1 MNKVILIAKREIAER
16 FQNRSFKWLMI
27 LGPLAVLGL
36 IYLFLSTTTSTNKEW
51 KILLMDKKEIF
62 DSKLTSNPPKNLQFD
77 FINTFVDYDEFAY
90 QEKYQSYDISVWI
103 NEKIVSNKNVIISY
117 RERPPENIQRK
128 IRYLVERRMEEIM
141 VDQFTDLSVSKFREI
156 KQALNF
162 SLKDVYDPK
171 NEKSTTASWVGF
183 SFGGLIIL
191 FVFMFGMTILRSV
204 SREKSNRI
212 VEVLLS
218 SVNPR
223 QLLTGKVLGV
233 GFSALVQ
240 FTAWVIIIGTGLY
253 LFRLTLFPDMFSPGF
268 VADEV
273 SKTDFS
279 QELSNQSPF
288 VELIYKQI
296 QYLNMLVFFALFFI
310 GGYLFYGSFFAMI
323 GASMGSES
331 DGQQFIIPLTLL
343 LFVSVLSGY
352 YVVYYPST
360 TLSSWLGFI
369 PFTSPMVM
377 MVNLSNGFEDGSTW
391 QLFLSL
397 IVLFISAIF
406 MLMIAGRIYKNGI
419 LRFNHRLK
427 LRMLIKWTKK

>member
-1 MNKVILIAKREIAER
+1 MHKILLIAQREIHER
-16 FQNRSFKWLMI
+16 FNNRSFKWLMF

-36 IYLFLSTTTSTNKEW
+36 IYLFLSTTISTNKEW
-51 KILLMDKKEIF
+51 KVLLMDKKEIF
-62 DSKLTSNPPKNLQFD
+62 DTKLTPNPPENLEFD
-77 FINTFVDYDEFAY
+77 FINAFVDYEHFANEE
-90 QEKYQSYDISVWI
+90 QFQKYDLSVWI
-103 NEKIVSNKNVIISY
+103 NEKIVSNKKVIIAY
-117 RERPPENIQRK
+117 RERPPENIQRQ

-141 VDQFTDLSVSKFREI
+141 VDQFTDLSVEKFREI
-156 KQALNF
+156 KQSLNF

-171 NEKSTTASWVGF
+171 NEKSNTSSWVGF
-183 SFGGLIIL
+183 SFGVLIIL

-212 VEVLLS
+212 VEVLLA

-223 QLLTGKVLGV
+223 QLLSGKVLGI

-240 FTAWVIIIGTGLY
+240 FTVWSLIVGLGLY
-253 LFRLTLFPDMFSPGF
+253 VFRLTLFPDLFSPGF

-273 SKTDFS
+273 AKNGGALNLES
-279 QELSNQSPF
+279 QSPF
-288 VELIYKQI
+288 VELIYNQI
-296 QYLNMLVFFALFFI
+296 QYANMLVFFALFFV

-343 LFVSVLSGY
+343 LFAAILSGY

-360 TLSSWLGFI
+360 TLSSCLGFI

-377 MVNLSNGFEDGSTW
+377 MIELSNGFEGGSIW
-391 QLFLSL
+391 QLVLSIL
-397 IVLFISAIF
+397 ILFASAGL
-406 MLMIAGRIYKNGI
+406 MLIIAARIYKNGL

-427 LRMLIKWTKK
+427 LSMLLKWTKK

>member
-1 MNKVILIAKREIAER
+1 VNKIILIAQREIAER
-16 FQNRSFKWLMI
+16 FNNRSFKWLMFF
-27 LGPLAVLGL
+27 GPLAVLGL
-36 IYLFLSTTTSTNKEW
+36 IYLFLSTTTSTNKDW
-51 KILLMDKKEIF
+51 KILMMDKKEVF
-62 DSKLTSNPPKNLQFD
+62 DGKLASDPSANLKFD
-77 FINTFVDYDEFAY
+77 FINAFVDYEDFAY
-90 QEKYQSYDISVWI
+90 NEKFQDYDISVWI
-103 NEKIVSNKNVIISY
+103 NEKIVSNKKVIISY
-117 RERPPENIQRK
+117 REQPPENIQRK
-128 IRYLVERRMEEIM
+128 IIYLVERRMEEIM

-156 KQALNF
+156 KQSLNF
-162 SLKDVYDPK
+162 SFKDVYDPK
-171 NEKSTTASWVGF
+171 NEKSTSASWVGF
-183 SFGGLIIL
+183 SFGTLIII

-212 VEVLLS
+212 IEVLLS
-218 SVNPR
+218 SVNAR

-240 FTAWVIIIGTGLY
+240 FAAWVIIIGTGLY
-253 LFRLTLFPDMFSPGF
+253 LFRLTLFPDMFSAGF

-273 SKTDFS
+273 AKTDFS
-279 QELSNQSPF
+279 YELANQSPF
-288 VELIYKQI
+288 VELIYNQI
-296 QYLNMLVFFALFFI
+296 QYMNMLIFFALFFI

-343 LFVSVLSGY
+343 LFSAILSGY

-360 TLSSWLGFI
+360 TLSTWLGFI

-377 MVNLSNGFEDGSTW
+377 MVDLSNGFADGSAW
-391 QLFLSL
+391 KLILSIIILFA
-397 IVLFISAIF
+397 SAF
-406 MLMIAGRIYKNGI
+406 LMMIIAGRIYKNGI

>member
-1 MNKVILIAKREIAER
+1 MNKIILIAQREIAER
-16 FQNRSFKWLMI
+16 FNNRSFKWLMFF
-27 LGPLAVLGL
+27 GPLAVLGL
-36 IYLFLSTTTSTNKEW
+36 IYLFLSTTTSTNKDW
-51 KILLMDKKEIF
+51 KILMMDKKEVF
-62 DSKLTSNPPKNLQFD
+62 DGKLASDPSANLKFD
-77 FINTFVDYDEFAY
+77 FINAFVDYEDFAY
-90 QEKYQSYDISVWI
+90 NEKFQDYDISVWI
-103 NEKIVSNKNVIISY
+103 NEKIVSNKKVIISY
-117 RERPPENIQRK
+117 REQPPENIQRK
-128 IRYLVERRMEEIM
+128 IIYLVERRMEEIM

-156 KQALNF
+156 KQSLNF
-162 SLKDVYDPK
+162 SFKDVYDPK
-171 NEKSTTASWVGF
+171 NEKSTSASWVGF
-183 SFGGLIIL
+183 SFGTLIII

-212 VEVLLS
+212 IEVLLS
-218 SVNPR
+218 SVNAR

-240 FTAWVIIIGTGLY
+240 FAAWVTIIGTGLY
-253 LFRLTLFPDMFSPGF
+253 LFRLTLFPDMFSAGF

-273 SKTDFS
+273 AKTDFS
-279 QELSNQSPF
+279 YELANQSPF
-288 VELIYKQI
+288 VELIYNQI
-296 QYLNMLVFFALFFI
+296 QYMNMLIFFALFFI

-343 LFVSVLSGY
+343 LFSAILSGY

-360 TLSSWLGFI
+360 TLSTWLGFI

-377 MVNLSNGFEDGSTW
+377 MVDLSNGFADGSAW
-391 QLFLSL
+391 KLILSIIILFA
-397 IVLFISAIF
+397 SAF
-406 MLMIAGRIYKNGI
+406 LMMIIAGRIYKNGI

>member
-1 MNKVILIAKREIAER
+1 MNKIILIAKREIAER
-16 FQNRSFKWLMI
+16 FQNRSFKWLMVI
-27 LGPLAVLGL
+27 GPLAVLGM

-51 KILLMDKKEIF
+51 KVLLMDQEEIF
-62 DSKLTSNPPKNLQFD
+62 NAKLTANPPKNLNFD
-77 FINTFVDYDEFAY
+77 FINAFVDYEEFAHEERY
-90 QEKYQSYDISVWI
+90 QNYDLSVWI
-103 NEKIVSNKNVIISY
+103 NEKIVSNKKVIVSY
-117 RERPPENIQRK
+117 RERPPESIQRQ
-128 IRYLVERRMEEIM
+128 IIYLVERRMEEIM
-141 VDQFTDLSVSKFREI
+141 VDQFTDLSIEKFREI
-156 KQALNF
+156 KQSLNF
-162 SLKDVYDPK
+162 TFTDVYDPK
-171 NEKSTTASWVGF
+171 NEKSTTESWVGF
-183 SFGGLIIL
+183 SFGALIIL

-218 SVNPR
+218 SVNAR

-240 FTAWVIIIGTGLY
+240 FAVWTIIVGTGLY
-253 LFRLTLFPDMFSPGF
+253 LFRQSLFPDMFSASL

-273 SKTDFS
+273 ANADISYD
-279 QELSNQSPF
+279 LANQSPF
-288 VELIYKQI
+288 VELIYSQI
-296 QYLNMLVFFALFFI
+296 QYMNMLVFFSLFFI
-310 GGYLFYGSFFAMI
+310 GGYIFYGSFFAMI

-343 LFVSVLSGY
+343 LFISVLSGY

-360 TLSSWLGFI
+360 TLSTWLGFI

-377 MVNLSNGFEDGSTW
+377 MVELSNGFQEGSVW
-391 QLFLSL
+391 KLILSISILF
-397 IVLFISAIF
+397 VSAFF
-406 MLMIAGRIYKNGI
+406 MMIIAGRIYKNGI

>member
-1 MNKVILIAKREIAER
+1 MNKIILIAQREIAER
-16 FQNRSFKWLMI
+16 FQNRSFKWLMF

-36 IYLFLSTTTSTNKEW
+36 IYLFLSTTTSTNKDW
-51 KILLMDKKEIF
+51 RVLLMDKNEVF
-62 DSKLTSNPPKNLQFD
+62 DSKLTANPPKNIAFD
-77 FINTFVDYDEFAY
+77 FINTFVDYEEFAH
-90 QEKYQSYDISVWI
+90 QEKYQDYDISVWI
-103 NEKIVSNKNVIISY
+103 NEKIVSNKTVIVSY
-117 RERPPENIQRK
+117 REYPPENIQRQ

-141 VDQFTDLSVSKFREI
+141 VQQFTDLSVNKFREI
-156 KQALNF
+156 KQSLNF
-162 SLKDVYDPK
+162 SFKDVYDPK

-183 SFGGLIIL
+183 SFGTLIIL

-204 SREKSNRI
+204 TREKSNRI

-223 QLLTGKVLGV
+223 QLLTGKILGV

-240 FTAWVIIIGTGLY
+240 FTVWAVIVGTGLY
-253 LFRLTLFPDMFSPGF
+253 LFRLTLFPDMFSAGF
-268 VADEV
+268 VADEMAK
-273 SKTDFS
+273 SDFS
-279 QELSNQSPF
+279 YDLANQSPF
-288 VELIYKQI
+288 VELIYNQI
-296 QYLNMLVFFALFFI
+296 QYLNMLVFFTVFFI

-343 LFVSVLSGY
+343 LFISVLSGY

-360 TLSSWLGFI
+360 TLSTWLGFI

-377 MVNLSNGFEDGSTW
+377 MVNLSNGFVDGSVW
-391 QLFLSL
+391 QLALS
-397 IVLFISAIF
+397 IIILFATAL
-406 MLMIAGRIYKNGI
+406 LMMIIAGRIYKNGI

>member
-1 MNKVILIAKREIAER
+1 MNKIILIAQREIAER
-16 FQNRSFKWLMI
+16 FNNRSFKWLMFF
-27 LGPLAVLGL
+27 GPLAVLGL
-36 IYLFLSTTTSTNKEW
+36 IYLFLSTTTSTNKDW
-51 KILLMDKKEIF
+51 KILMMDKKEVF
-62 DSKLTSNPPKNLQFD
+62 DGKLASDPSANLKFD
-77 FINTFVDYDEFAY
+77 FINAFVDYEDFAY
-90 QEKYQSYDISVWI
+90 NEKFQDYDISVWI
-103 NEKIVSNKNVIISY
+103 NEKIVSNKKVIISY
-117 RERPPENIQRK
+117 REQPPENIQRK
-128 IRYLVERRMEEIM
+128 IIYLVERRMEEIM

-156 KQALNF
+156 KQSLNF
-162 SLKDVYDPK
+162 SFKDVYDPK
-171 NEKSTTASWVGF
+171 NEKSTSASWVGF
-183 SFGGLIIL
+183 SFGTLIII

-212 VEVLLS
+212 IEVLLS
-218 SVNPR
+218 SVNAR

-240 FTAWVIIIGTGLY
+240 FAAWVIIIGTGLY
-253 LFRLTLFPDMFSPGF
+253 LFRLTLFPDMFSAGF

-273 SKTDFS
+273 AKTDFS
-279 QELSNQSPF
+279 YELANQSPF
-288 VELIYKQI
+288 VELIYNQI
-296 QYLNMLVFFALFFI
+296 QYMNMLIFFALFFI

-343 LFVSVLSGY
+343 LFSAILSGY

-360 TLSSWLGFI
+360 TLSTWLGFI

-377 MVNLSNGFEDGSTW
+377 MVDLSNGFADGSAW
-391 QLFLSL
+391 KLILSIIILFA
-397 IVLFISAIF
+397 SAF
-406 MLMIAGRIYKNGI
+406 LMMIIAGRIYKNGI

>member
-1 MNKVILIAKREIAER
+1 VNKIILIAQREIAER
-16 FQNRSFKWLMI
+16 FQNRSFKWLMF

-36 IYLFLSTTTSTNKEW
+36 VYLFLSTTTSTNKDW
-51 KILLMDKKEIF
+51 KILMMDKKEVF
-62 DSKLTSNPPKNLQFD
+62 DGKLATNPPSNLEFD
-77 FINTFVDYDEFAY
+77 FINAFIDYEDFAY
-90 QEKYQSYDISVWI
+90 QEKYQDYDISVWI
-103 NEKIVSNKNVIISY
+103 NEKIVSNKKVIISY
-117 RERPPENIQRK
+117 RERPPENIQRQ
-128 IRYLVERRMEEIM
+128 IIYLVERRMEEIM
-141 VDQFTDLSVSKFREI
+141 VDQFTELSVSKFREI
-156 KQALNF
+156 KQSLNF
-162 SLKDVYDPK
+162 SFKDVYDPK

-183 SFGGLIIL
+183 SFGTLIIL

-223 QLLTGKVLGV
+223 QLLTGKILGV

-240 FTAWVIIIGTGLY
+240 FTVWAVIVGTGLY
-253 LFRLTLFPDMFSPGF
+253 LFRLTLFPDMFSAGF

-273 SKTDFS
+273 AKTDFS
-279 QELSNQSPF
+279 YELANQSPF
-288 VELIYKQI
+288 VELIYNQI
-296 QYLNMLVFFALFFI
+296 QYMNMLIFFGLFFI

-323 GASMGSES
+323 GSSMGSES

-343 LFVSVLSGY
+343 LFSAILSGY

-360 TLSSWLGFI
+360 TLSTWLGFI

-377 MVNLSNGFEDGSTW
+377 MVELSNGFADGSAW
-391 QLFLSL
+391 KLILSIIILFG
-397 IVLFISAIF
+397 SAF
-406 MLMIAGRIYKNGI
+406 LMMIIAGRIYKNGI

>member
-1 MNKVILIAKREIAER
+1 MNKIILIAQREIAER
-16 FQNRSFKWLMI
+16 FQNRSFKWLMF

-36 IYLFLSTTTSTNKEW
+36 IYLFLSTTTSTNKDW
-51 KILLMDKKEIF
+51 KVLLMDKNEVF
-62 DSKLTSNPPKNLQFD
+62 DSKLTANPPKNIAFD
-77 FINTFVDYDEFAY
+77 FINTFVDYEEFAN
-90 QEKYQSYDISVWI
+90 QEKYQDYDISVWI
-103 NEKIVSNKNVIISY
+103 NEKIVSNKTVIVSY
-117 RERPPENIQRK
+117 REYPPENIQRQ

-141 VDQFTDLSVSKFREI
+141 VQQFTDLSVSKFREI
-156 KQALNF
+156 KQSLNF
-162 SLKDVYDPK
+162 SFKDVYDPK

-183 SFGGLIIL
+183 SFGTLIIL

-204 SREKSNRI
+204 TREKSNRI

-223 QLLTGKVLGV
+223 QLLTGKILGV

-240 FTAWVIIIGTGLY
+240 FTVWAVIVGTGLY
-253 LFRLTLFPDMFSPGF
+253 LFRLTLFPDMFSAGF
-268 VADEV
+268 VADEMAK
-273 SKTDFS
+273 SDFS
-279 QELSNQSPF
+279 YDLTNQSPF
-288 VELIYKQI
+288 VELIYNQI
-296 QYLNMLVFFALFFI
+296 QYLNMLVFFTVFFI

-343 LFVSVLSGY
+343 LFISVLSGY

-360 TLSSWLGFI
+360 TLSTWLGFI

-377 MVNLSNGFEDGSTW
+377 MVNLSNGFVDGSVW
-391 QLFLSL
+391 QLALS
-397 IVLFISAIF
+397 IIILFVTAL
-406 MLMIAGRIYKNGI
+406 LMMIIAGRIYKNGI

>member
-1 MNKVILIAKREIAER
+1 VNKVILIAKREIAER

-77 FINTFVDYDEFAY
+77 FINAFVDYEDFAY
-90 QEKYQSYDISVWI
+90 QEKYKDYDLSVWI
-103 NEKIVSNKNVIISY
+103 NEKIVSNKKVIVSY
-117 RERPPENIQRK
+117 RERPPENIQRQ
-128 IRYLVERRMEEIM
+128 IIFLVERRMEEIM

-162 SLKDVYDPK
+162 DFKDVYDPK

-183 SFGGLIIL
+183 SFGALIIL

-268 VADEV
+268 VADAVGNSEV
-273 SKTDFS
+273 NSEIAS
-279 QELSNQSPF
+279 QSPF
-288 VELIYKQI
+288 VNLIYNQI
-296 QYLNMLVFFALFFI
+296 QYANMLIFFSLFFI
-310 GGYLFYGSFFAMI
+310 GGYLFYGSFFAMV
-323 GASMGSES
+323 GSSMGSES

-343 LFVSVLSGY
+343 LFASVLSGY
-352 YVVYYPST
+352 YVVYFPST
-360 TLSSWLGFI
+360 TLSTWLGFI

-377 MVNLSNGFEDGSTW
+377 MVELSNGFEDGNIW

-397 IVLFISAIF
+397 IILFSSAFF
-406 MLMIAGRIYKNGI
+406 MMIIAGRIYKNGI

-427 LRMLIKWTKK
+427 LGMLIKWTKK